1 MARRSSK
8 NTQYNGE
15 RAELQGQG
23 NVGDVLD
30 GIDGEV
36 KRWSVLLI
44 FLACQHNIYPAC

>member
-1 MARRSSK
+1 MPRRFSK

-23 NVGDVLD
+23 NLSDVLD

-36 KRWSVLLI
+36 KRWSVVAYI
-44 FLACQHNIYPAC
+44 PGVST

>member
-36 KRWSVLLI
+36 KRWSVVAYI
-44 FLACQHNIYPAC
+44 PGVST